1 MKPVKGAFK
10 QVSIVLA
17 ILCFIL
23 WNGYYSESSAHESLA
38 ESYIFDYEV
47 EVLYTKINTAAVKES
62 TQSSSTLMVI
72 TDIEKIYPS
81 TLESCE

>member
-1 MKPVKGAFK
+1 MRVTKKCNEYFSKPVTGAFE

-17 ILCFIL
+17 TFVFIL

-47 EVLYTKINTAAVKES
+47 EVLYTKINTAAVNIKY
-62 TQSSSTLMVI
+62 VI
-72 TDIEKIYPS
+72 
-81 TLESCE
+81 